1 MRMIFGIIYML
12 LLAFVFAVV
21 LSFFVRNVKGAPPES
36 KSKFYDFS
44 EQVIDGQIKK
54 PTALYT
60 DSRQKVKFN
69 RLLKLKKSFLPAT
82 LQTAKDPVFK

>member
-1 MRMIFGIIYML
+1 MFLSFIYIL
-12 LLAFVFAVV
+12 LLVFVFAVV
-21 LSFFVRNVKGAPPES
+21 LSVLAHNAQGEPPEA

-60 DSRQKVKFN
+60 DSKQKVKFD
-69 RLLKLKKSFLPAT
+69 RLLKLKKSFLPAV
-82 LQTAKDPVFK
+82 LNSAKDPVFK